1 MRSELGKLLGMSTLT
16 SQQVQMEILE
26 EKWEIFLTARGKFWK
41 NPACE
46 SHKVCTICSEPKHCK
61 NVLGIS
67 DQSKLPSKFLTRM
80 GGVFPWKF

>member
-1 MRSELGKLLGMSTLT
+1 MSTLT